1 MRAKGEKSGFFGGR
15 SNAKTGEVPPTD
27 RTRPTPDE
35 GITAVDTSRYQW
47 KDKGVNNGG
56 PSFKRKVLLPGFSPV
71 RDERAEAL
79 KIHEANRAAHLDIMN
94 NARALRGPQ
103 PTQTP
108 TSRAKQSAR
117 ADEWI
122 EYL

>member
-1 MRAKGEKSGFFGGR
+1 MPRPKGKKYHI
-15 SNAKTGEVPPTD
+15 SNKKPTGDVPPGD
-27 RTRPTPDE
+27 RTIPDANA
-35 GITAVDTSRYQW
+35 GITAMDTSRYRYG
-47 KDKGVNNGG
+47 DKGANNGG
-56 PSFKRKVLLPGFSPV
+56 PVLKRKMRLPGLTPV

-94 NARALRGPQ
+94 NARALRGAQ
-103 PTQTP
+103 PPTP
-108 TSRAKQSAR
+108 STPREKQSAK